1 MLKRSMYTM
10 IKLTFSGIILTIF
23 QPGVFA
29 AQTQTT
35 TTIQV
40 DKPSYAISP
49 LLWGIFFEDINWAAD
64 GGLYGELVQNRSFE
78 YIDVFSSGFTPTTA
92 WSLVQRG
99 GATASMGVSTQNP
112 INSANNHFI
121 SLNVTKGGT
130 GAGLIN
136 SGYSGIPVKKDEKYN
151 FSIWVRR
158 SSGQIDTLEVKIES
172 VNGTSYGS
180 AKIAGLTNSWAKYST
195 EITCNST
202 DINARLIVLTNTT
215 GRIDMDMISLFPK
228 RTFKNRPNG
237 LRADL
242 AQRLADLKP
251 GFIRFPGGCIV
262 HSNNI
267 ATAYRW
273 KKTIGPLET
282 RATIP
287 NRWGYLQ
294 SCGLGYFE
302 YFQLCEDLGA
312 EPLPVLPVGLAC
324 HFKTPYE
331 VVPMDQMQPWVDDA
345 LDLIEYA
352 NGPVTSTW
360 GAKRAEAG
368 HPEPFNLKY
377 IGVGNEEWGEEFKP
391 RSDLFVKAIRSKYPD
406 VKIIGTAGANVT
418 STEYYDLWNYNRT
431 AKIDL
436 VDEHYYMNV
445 DWFKNNTHRYDKFDR
460 NGPKVF
466 AGEYASGTW
475 TATIKM
481 LHNAVVEAA
490 FMTGLERNSDVV
502 LLSCYAPLFRAVHC
516 NGKPAEQPWDPDLI
530 YFNNNTSYCTPSY
543 YTQAMFANNTGH
555 ILLPVDLGGAGANG
569 PMFYVASKD
578 TVTKE
583 VILKAVNISTLT
595 ITSTIKLQGVTQVQN
610 KGVRILM
617 TSASV
622 NDTNSFVQ
630 PQKVAPVT
638 STIEGVSSSF
648 QQQFPPNSIT
658 ILRIATEPVVGI
670 KKYNKDAERV
680 LNKKL
685 YITAGVSSENR
696 IKISLFFPQK
706 STVSARLVDYTGRNV
721 AKVLSSQAIEPG
733 VRNFDYTLGN
743 NMSLSNGMYILLFNI
758 DGKIVPVP
766 FVKY

>member
-1 MLKRSMYTM
+1 V
-10 IKLTFSGIILTIF
+10 KLLSIGI
-23 QPGVFA
+23 VFA
-29 AQTQTT
+29 TFQLSVFGAQTQTT
-35 TTIQV
+35 TTIQA
-40 DKPSYAISP
+40 DKPSHAISP

-92 WSLVQRG
+92 WSLIQRG
-99 GATASMGVSTQNP
+99 GAAASMAVSTQNP
-112 INSANNHFI
+112 INSVNSHFLA
-121 SLNVTKGGT
+121 LNVTKEGT
-130 GAGLIN
+130 GAGISN
-136 SGYSGIPVKKDEKYN
+136 SGYSGIPVKKDEKYI
-151 FSIWVRR
+151 FSIWARR
-158 SSGQIDTLEVKIES
+158 NSGQIDSLEVKIES
-172 VNGTSYGS
+172 VNGTAYGS
-180 AKIAGLTNSWAKYST
+180 AKIAGITTSWAKYSA

-202 DINARLIVLTNTT
+202 DINARLLVLTNAIA
-215 GRIDMDMISLFPK
+215 RIDLDMISLFPQK
-228 RTFKNRPNG
+228 TFKNRPNG

-242 AQRLADLKP
+242 AQHLADLKP
-251 GFIRFPGGCIV
+251 RFIRFPGGCIV

-273 KKTIGPLET
+273 KKSIGPLET

-391 RSDLFVKAIRSKYPD
+391 RSDLFINAIRSKYPD
-406 VKIIGTAGANVT
+406 IKIIGTAGANVT
-418 STEYYDLWNYNRT
+418 STDYTDLWSYNRT
-431 AKIDL
+431 AKTDA
-436 VDEHYYMNV
+436 VDEHYYMNT
-445 DWFKNNTHRYDKFDR
+445 DWFKNNTHRYDSFSR

-475 TATIKM
+475 TTTIKM
-481 LHNAVVEAA
+481 LSNAIVEAA

-502 LLSCYAPLFRAVHC
+502 VLSCYAPLFRAVHC

-543 YTQAMFANNTGH
+543 YVQKLFANNTGH
-555 ILLPVDLGGAGANG
+555 ILLPVDLGGAGVNG

-583 VILKAVNISTLT
+583 IILKAVNISTLT
-595 ITSTIKLQGVTQVQN
+595 ITSTIKLQGISQVQS

-622 NDTNSFVQ
+622 NDTNGFAQ

-638 STIEGVSSSF
+638 STIDGVSSSF

-658 ILRIATEPVVGI
+658 VLRIATEPIVAT
-670 KKYNKDAERV
+670 KENKNGVEMIS
-680 LNKKL
+680 NKKL
-685 YITAGVSSENR
+685 YITASVSLENR
-696 IKISLFFPQK
+696 IKISWYVPQK
-706 STVSARLVDYTGRNV
+706 SIVSARLVDAAGRNV
-721 AKVLSSQAIEPG
+721 AKLISSQMFEPG
-733 VRNFDYTLGN
+733 AQNFDCSLGN
-743 NMSLSNGMYILLFNI
+743 NGNVSNGMYVLLFTI
-758 DGKIVPVP
+758 DGKTISVPC
-766 FVKY
+766 VKY

>member
-1 MLKRSMYTM
+1 MV
-10 IKLTFSGIILTIF
+10 KLFSIGVIF
-23 QPGVFA
+23 AALQQEA
-29 AQTQTT
+29 SSAQTQTT
-35 TTIQV
+35 TTIQA
-40 DKPSYAISP
+40 DKPSHAISP

-78 YIDVFSSGFTPTTA
+78 YIDVFGSGFTPTTA

-99 GATASMGVSTQNP
+99 GATASMAVSTQNP
-112 INSANNHFI
+112 INSANSHYI
-121 SLNVTKGGT
+121 SLDVTKSGT
-130 GAGLIN
+130 GAGLSN
-136 SGYSGIPVKKDEKYN
+136 SGYSGIPVKKDEMYN
-151 FSIWVRR
+151 FTIWARR

-172 VNGTSYGS
+172 ANGTAYGS
-180 AKIAGLTNSWAKYST
+180 AKIAGLSDSWAKYT
-195 EITCNST
+195 AEIVCELTGG
-202 DINARLIVLTNTT
+202 NARLNVMTNAI
-215 GRIDMDMISLFPK
+215 GRIDLDMISMFPQK
-228 RTFKNRPNG
+228 TFKNRPNG

-242 AQRLADLKP
+242 AQHLADLKP
-251 GFIRFPGGCIV
+251 RFIRFPGGCIV

-282 RATIP
+282 RTTIP

-345 LDLIEYA
+345 LHLIEYA

-377 IGVGNEEWGEEFKP
+377 IAVGNEEWGEEFKP
-391 RSDLFVKAIRSKYPD
+391 RSDLFINAIRSKYPD
-406 VKIIGTAGANVT
+406 IKIVGTAGANVT
-418 STEYYDLWNYNRT
+418 SADYTDLWNYNRT
-431 AKIDL
+431 AKTDL
-436 VDEHYYMNV
+436 VDEHYYMNT
-445 DWFKNNTHRYDKFDR
+445 DWFKNNAHRYDAFDR
-460 NGPKVF
+460 KGPKVF

-475 TATIKM
+475 TPTTKM
-481 LHNAVVEAA
+481 LSNAIVEAA

-502 LLSCYAPLFRAVHC
+502 ILSCYAPLFRAVHC

-530 YFNNNTSYCTPSY
+530 YFNNNSSYCTPSY
-543 YTQAMFANNTGH
+543 YTQLLFANNTGH
-555 ILLPVDLGGAGANG
+555 VLLPVDLGGAGANG

-578 TVTKE
+578 TITKE
-583 VILKAVNISTLT
+583 IILKAVNISTLT
-595 ITSTIKLQGVTQVQN
+595 ITSTIKLQGVTQVQS

-622 NDTNSFVQ
+622 NDTNGFTQ

-638 STIEGVSSSF
+638 STIDGVSSSF

-658 ILRIATEPVVGI
+658 ILRIATEPVVAI
-670 KKYNKDAERV
+670 RENNKGTEM
-680 LNKKL
+680 LPNKKL

-696 IKISLFFPQK
+696 IKISWYFPQK
-706 STVSARLVDYTGRNV
+706 TTVSARLVDYAGRNI
-721 AKVLSSQAIEPG
+721 AKVLSSQVVEPG
-733 VRNFDYTLGN
+733 VRNVDYILEGN
-743 NMSLSNGMYILLFNI
+743 NGVSNGMYVLLFTV
-758 DGKIVPVP
+758 DGKTISVPC
-766 FVKY
+766 VKY

>member
-1 MLKRSMYTM
+1 MAAFV
-10 IKLTFSGIILTIF
+10 FSGVILTAF
-23 QPGVFA
+23 QVELLA

-35 TTIQV
+35 TTIQA
-40 DKPSYAISP
+40 DKPSHAISP

-78 YIDVFSSGFTPTTA
+78 YIDVFGSNFTPTTA

-99 GATASMGVSTQNP
+99 GATASMAVSTQNP
-112 INSANNHFI
+112 VNSANNHFI
-121 SLNVTKGGT
+121 SLNVTKSGT
-130 GAGLIN
+130 GAGLSN
-136 SGYSGIPVKKDEKYN
+136 SGYSGIAVKKDDKYN
-151 FSIWVRR
+151 FSVWARR
-158 SSGQIDTLEVKIES
+158 SSGQGDSLEVKIES
-172 VNGTSYGS
+172 VNGTLYGN
-180 AKIAGLTNSWAKYST
+180 AKITGLTDSWAKYT
-195 EITCNST
+195 AAITCNSS
-202 DINARLIVLTNTT
+202 DVNARLTVMTNAT
-215 GRIDMDMISLFPK
+215 GRIDMDMISLFPQK
-228 RTFKNRPNG
+228 TFKNRQNG

-262 HSNNI
+262 HSNNL

-352 NGPVTSTW
+352 NGPATSTW

-377 IGVGNEEWGEEFKP
+377 IAVGNEEWGEEFKP
-391 RSDLFVKAIRSKYPD
+391 RSDLFITAIRSKYPD
-406 VKIIGTAGANVT
+406 IKIVGTAGANVT
-418 STEYYDLWNYNRT
+418 STDYTDLWNYNRT
-431 AKIDL
+431 AKTDL
-436 VDEHYYMNV
+436 VDEHYYMNI
-445 DWFKNNTHRYDKFDR
+445 DWFKNNTRRYDSFDR
-460 NGPKVF
+460 KGPKVF

-475 TATIKM
+475 TSTIKM
-481 LHNAVVEAA
+481 LSNAVVEAA

-502 LLSCYAPLFRAVHC
+502 LLSCYAPLLRAVHC

-530 YFNNNTSYCTPSY
+530 YFNNNASYGTPSY
-543 YTQAMFANNTGH
+543 YTQLLFANNTGH
-555 ILLPVDLGGAGANG
+555 ILLPVDLGGAGVNG

-583 VILKAVNISTLT
+583 IILKAVNISTLT
-595 ITSTIKLQGVTQVQN
+595 ITTTITLQGVAQVQN
-610 KGVRILM
+610 KGTRILM
-617 TSASV
+617 TSANV
-622 NDTNSFVQ
+622 GDTNGFAQ

-638 STIEGVSSSF
+638 NTIEGVSASF

-658 ILRIATEPVVGI
+658 VLRLATEPIVATEENI
-670 KKYNKDAERV
+670 KGAEV
-680 LNKKL
+680 LTNKKM

-696 IKISLFFPQK
+696 IKISWYFPQK
-706 STVSARLVDYTGRNV
+706 SIVSARLVDYSGRNV
-721 AKVLSSQAIEPG
+721 AKVLSSQVFEAG
-733 VRNFDYTLGN
+733 VRSYDYILGKN
-743 NMSLSNGMYILLFNI
+743 KNVSNGMYVLLFTI
-758 DGKIVPVP
+758 DGKVVSVPC
-766 FVKY
+766 VKY

>member
-1 MLKRSMYTM
+1 MLIQYKNS
-10 IKLTFSGIILTIF
+10 ILKLFLIGAIF
-23 QPGVFA
+23 VAFQHDVFG

-35 TTIQV
+35 TTIQA
-40 DKPSYAISP
+40 DKPSHAISP

-78 YIDVFSSGFTPTTA
+78 YIDVFGSGFTPTTA

-99 GATASMGVSTQNP
+99 GAAASMAVSTQNP
-112 INSANNHFI
+112 INSVNNHFI
-121 SLNVTKGGT
+121 SLNITKSGT
-130 GAGLIN
+130 GAGISN
-136 SGYSGIPVKKDEKYN
+136 SGYSGIPVKKDEKYI
-151 FSIWVRR
+151 FSIWARR
-158 SSGQIDTLEVKIES
+158 NSGLIDSLEVKIES
-172 VNGTSYGS
+172 VNGTVYGS
-180 AKIAGLTNSWAKYST
+180 TKIAGITASWAKYT
-195 EITCNST
+195 AEITCNST
-202 DINARLIVLTNTT
+202 DINARLLVLTNATC
-215 GRIDMDMISLFPK
+215 RIDLDMISLFPQK
-228 RTFKNRPNG
+228 TFNNRPNG

-242 AQRLADLKP
+242 AQHLADLKP
-251 GFIRFPGGCIV
+251 RFIRFPGGCIV

-282 RATIP
+282 RTTIP

-302 YFQLCEDLGA
+302 YFQLCEDLGT

-377 IGVGNEEWGEEFKP
+377 LGVGNEEWGEEFKP
-391 RSDLFVKAIRSKYPD
+391 RSDLFINAIRSKYPD
-406 VKIIGTAGANVT
+406 IKIVGTAGPNVT
-418 STEYYDLWNYNRT
+418 STDYTDLWSYNRT
-431 AKIDL
+431 AKTDA
-436 VDEHYYMNV
+436 VDEHYYMGV
-445 DWFKNNTHRYDKFDR
+445 DWFKNNTHRYDSFDR

-475 TATIKM
+475 TQNIKM
-481 LHNAVVEAA
+481 LNNAIVEAA

-530 YFNNNTSYCTPSY
+530 YFNNNSSYCTPSY
-543 YTQAMFANNTGH
+543 YTQMLFANNTGH
-555 ILLPVDLGGAGANG
+555 ILLPVDLGGAGVNG

-583 VILKAVNISTLT
+583 IILKAVNISTLT
-595 ITSTIKLQGVTQVQN
+595 ITSTIKLQGVTQVQS

-617 TSASV
+617 TSASI
-622 NDTNSFVQ
+622 NDTNGFAQ

-648 QQQFPPNSIT
+648 QQQFPPNSVT
-658 ILRIATEPVVGI
+658 VLRIATKPIVAVKENF
-670 KKYNKDAERV
+670 KSAEIFA
-680 LNKKL
+680 NEKL
-685 YITAGVSSENR
+685 YINACVSSENR
-696 IKISLFFPQK
+696 IKISWYFPQK
-706 STVSARLVDYTGRNV
+706 STVSARLVDYAGRNI
-721 AKVLSSQAIEPG
+721 AKVLSSKVFDSG
-733 VRNFDYTLGN
+733 VRSFDYVLEN
-743 NMSLSNGMYILLFNI
+743 KKCVSNGMYVLLFTVGGRTI
-758 DGKIVPVP
+758 SVPC
-766 FVKY
+766 VKY

>member
-1 MLKRSMYTM
+1 V
-10 IKLTFSGIILTIF
+10 KLFFIGFFFTAFHLDVSG
-23 QPGVFA
+23 

-35 TTIQV
+35 TIIQA
-40 DKPSYAISP
+40 DKPSHAISP

-78 YIDVFSSGFTPTTA
+78 YIDVFGSGFTPTTA

-99 GATASMGVSTQNP
+99 GAAASMAVSTQNP
-112 INSANNHFI
+112 INSVNNHFI
-121 SLNVTKGGT
+121 SLNITKSGT
-130 GAGLIN
+130 GAGISN

-151 FSIWVRR
+151 FSIWARR
-158 SSGQIDTLEVKIES
+158 NSEPIDSLEVKIES
-172 VNGTSYGS
+172 MNGTVYGS
-180 AKIAGLTNSWAKYST
+180 AKIAGITSSWAKYT
-195 EITCNST
+195 AEISCNST
-202 DINARLIVLTNTT
+202 DINARLLVLTNASC
-215 GRIDMDMISLFPK
+215 RIDLDMISLFPQK
-228 RTFKNRPNG
+228 TFKNRPNG

-242 AQRLADLKP
+242 AQHLADLKP
-251 GFIRFPGGCIV
+251 RFIRFPGGCIV

-273 KKTIGPLET
+273 KKTIGPLEA

-302 YFQLCEDLGA
+302 YFQLCEDIGA

-345 LDLIEYA
+345 IDLIEYA

-391 RSDLFVKAIRSKYPD
+391 RSDLFINAIRSKYPD
-406 VKIIGTAGANVT
+406 IKIIGTAGPNVT
-418 STEYYDLWNYNRT
+418 STDYTDLWSYNRT
-431 AKIDL
+431 AKTDA
-436 VDEHYYMNV
+436 VDEHYYMGV
-445 DWFKNNTHRYDKFDR
+445 DWFKNNTHRYDNFDR
-460 NGPKVF
+460 KGPKVF

-475 TATIKM
+475 TTTIKM
-481 LHNAVVEAA
+481 LSNAIVEAA

-530 YFNNNTSYCTPSY
+530 YFNNNSSYCTPSY
-543 YTQAMFANNTGH
+543 YTQMLFANNTGH
-555 ILLPVDLGGAGANG
+555 ILLPVDLGGAGVNG

-578 TVTKE
+578 TITKE
-583 VILKAVNISTLT
+583 IILKAVNISTLT
-595 ITSTIKLQGVTQVQN
+595 IISTIKLQGVTQVQS

-622 NDTNSFVQ
+622 NDTNGFAQ
-630 PQKVAPVT
+630 PKKVAPVT

-648 QQQFPPNSIT
+648 QQQFPPNSVT
-658 ILRIATEPVVGI
+658 VLRIATEPIVAI
-670 KKYNKDAERV
+670 KENNKGAEV
-680 LNKKL
+680 LTNKKL
-685 YITAGVSSENR
+685 HINACVSSENR
-696 IKISLFFPQK
+696 IKISWYFPQK
-706 STVSARLVDYTGRNV
+706 STVSAKLVDSAGRNV
-721 AKVLSSQAIEPG
+721 AKLISSQVFNQG
-733 VRNFDYTLGN
+733 DRNFEFAVGN
-743 NMSLSNGMYILLFNI
+743 NTSVSNGMYILLFTI
-758 DGKIVPVP
+758 DGKTVSVPC
-766 FVKY
+766 VKY